1 MSILEVETPRPPDEP
16 EPSPPVPPTI
26 PEPEEPEPGGLGEET
41 MKNDGHRFQW
51 RYLGLGR
58 FEIGI

>member
-1 MSILEVETPRPPDEP
+1 MSVVQVETPRPPDEP
-16 EPSPPVPPTI
+16 EPMPPAPPTI
-26 PEPEEPEPGGLGEET
+26 PEPEEPEPGGPGEET
-41 MKNDGHRFQW
+41 MRGDAHDLQW

>member
-1 MSILEVETPRPPDEP
+1 MPPA
-16 EPSPPVPPTI
+16 PPTI
-26 PEPEEPEPGGLGEET
+26 PEPEEPEPGGPGEET
-41 MKNDGHRFQW
+41 MRGDAHDLQW

>member
-1 MSILEVETPRPPDEP
+1 MSVVQVETPRPPDEP
-16 EPSPPVPPTI
+16 EPMPPAPPTI
-26 PEPEEPEPGGLGEET
+26 PEPEEPEPGGTGEET
-41 MKNDGHRFQW
+41 MKDDPHDLQW